1 MKHNVL
7 RAALLLVLP
16 LIVSCR
22 TDDELIIPSQKEQV
36 DTVQIA
42 LEDTAA
48 IKGFFLLNEG
58 NMGSNKCTLDYYDA
72 LTGKYIRNI
81 YAERNPGVVK
91 EMGDVGNDLQIYDGK
106 LWAVINCSHFVEVMD
121 AATAHHI
128 AQITIPNCRYIVF
141 EGRHAYVSSYA
152 GPVQID
158 PNARLGYV
166 AKIDI
171 DRMEVIDT
179 CTVGYQPDELAICDG
194 RIYVANSGGYRFPN
208 YDRTVSV
215 IDIESFSVVNTID
228 VAINLHRLEVDRQGY
243 IWVSSRGDYYG
254 RGSKTYVID
263 PRTDAVC
270 DSLDV
275 PNSEMTLAGDSLYI
289 YGTDW
294 SYVTNNWRISYH
306 IVNTRT
312 REVVTDNFI
321 TDGTEQKI
329 RMPYG
334 VAVNHITREFYITD
348 AGNYVSPGYLYCF
361 TPEGSMKWRV
371 RTGDIPAHFAFTTI
385 PLSYE

>member
-48 IKGFFLLNEG
+48 IKGFYLLNEG

-128 AQITIPNCRYIVF
+128 AQITIPNCRYIAF
-141 EGRHAYVSSYA
+141 EGRYAYVSSYA